1 MRCRFNSFVLDSV
14 NFFKLLTSSGMYKK
28 VQTVFY
34 YRLDLFRV
42 RVFYYNPMGC
52 I

>member
-1 MRCRFNSFVLDSV
+1 MRCRFNSFVLDMDKFLKNVSITG
-14 NFFKLLTSSGMYKK
+14 LYKK

-42 RVFYYNPMGC
+42 RVFYYNPMGV